1 MPCRQDVLTDEIPSS
16 RMSFLLNC
24 SLSPSYLPSWFR
36 RTRTPR
42 QDGTVPSMD
51 GRIDEWM
58 DGRMDGWMDGSLASS
73 SSFSSPIVHVRK
85 NNRKFITRPSS
96 ICGCEL
102 VVNIP
107 RRYASRRLIEST
119 GTRIPIGSGRR
130 GKIHLRSEID
140 AFNDVSNSKGI

>member
-1 MPCRQDVLTDEIPSS
+1 
-16 RMSFLLNC
+16 
-24 SLSPSYLPSWFR
+24 
-36 RTRTPR
+36 
-42 QDGTVPSMD
+42 
-51 GRIDEWM
+51 
-58 DGRMDGWMDGSLASS
+58 MDGSLASS

-107 RRYASRRLIEST
+107 RRYASRRLIENT
-119 GTRIPIGSGRR
+119 GTRIPIGS